1 MTGVKRT
8 SRRSL
13 YELAF
18 ACDTLIRFVGAL
30 NAIFKLAAAW
40 KLFDN
45 FKNAAWY
52 KPTDLWPD
60 GNDIS
65 YLEFVG
71 QHRLLA
77 LPGAYRSPLTLIQ
90 LMWL

>member
-30 NAIFKLAAAW
+30 NAIFKLAADR

-45 FKNAAWY
+45 FKTPPGTNRLISGLMATIS
-52 KPTDLWPD
+52 PTLNLWDSIGYSP
-60 GNDIS
+60 
-65 YLEFVG
+65 F
-71 QHRLLA
+71 LA
-77 LPGAYRSPLTLIQ
+77 HTARRSL
-90 LMWL
+90 